1 MTQHKPLQTNEI
13 GSWLSQASTILLFKL
28 GVILLGITA
37 VIFVIAWFIFSD
49 RPPFEPS
56 LEHGLPVSAA
66 DGGGPLAQ
74 PGLVAITVNGIE
86 WDAAQPLD
94 PPRTVDVGGFVL
106 NVLPPYLPEQQFWGA
121 AELPPNQAGWLE
133 NSIINYV
140 FRLPA
145 GRAYQE
151 MLATAAAEKA
161 PVILTTAQGRQFEF
175 VVDQGVAQQTA
186 VSQRRIQQT
195 SPAITVLW
203 FDGDQSYM
211 LTGDYV
217 PRPQELERITLPERL
232 LLIDENTDDVYLS
245 VRLDSVDSQEEGLQ
259 LLIRGTITNSGLD
272 IGTITENEINL
283 AGEGLVSRMLSVNPP
298 LPWRIPSGN
307 SQIAFAVTFQ
317 RPPVDEAALTIGQH
331 GFRLLFDQPAEFE
344 DTAVP

>member
-1 MTQHKPLQTNEI
+1 VPE
-13 GSWLSQASTILLFKL
+13 
-28 GVILLGITA
+28 
-37 VIFVIAWFIFSD
+37 
-49 RPPFEPS
+49 
-56 LEHGLPVSAA
+56 
-66 DGGGPLAQ
+66 
-74 PGLVAITVNGIE
+74 LVNIRG
-86 WDAAQPLD
+86 
-94 PPRTVDVGGFVL
+94 
-106 NVLPPYLPEQQFWGA
+106 
-121 AELPPNQAGWLE
+121 
-133 NSIINYV
+133 
-140 FRLPA
+140 
-145 GRAYQE
+145 
-151 MLATAAAEKA
+151 
-161 PVILTTAQGRQFEF
+161 VILTTAQGRQFEF

-195 SPAITVLW
+195 SPAITLLW

-245 VRLDSVDSQEEGLQ
+245 VRLDSVDSQEEGSQ
-259 LLIRGTITNSGLD
+259 LLIR
-272 IGTITENEINL
+272 GTITENEINL
-283 AGEGLVSRMLSVNPP
+283 TGEGLVSRMLSVNPP